1 MKKKSEFKNEKEF
14 YKYLS
19 ANKSELIA
27 FKKAALKFT
36 DSFGVEAETQ
46 KTLSTNNVDDIANGI
61 IKRTIIGNTY
71 NWMDSHDDVHVENT
85 FGKSIAERQDKI
97 WHLHDHEQ
105 KITSKV
111 GKPTSIYE
119 KQIAWKDLGIEKEGR
134 TICLCM
140 DSNIMKD
147 MNAGVFGQYLAKEI
161 TQHSV
166 AMKYIDINMAIND
179 ADCKQEYSVWNKYI
193 NQLGN
198 KSAAME
204 QGYFFAVKE
213 AALIEISAVLAG
225 SNELTPTIDNVE
237 NSKQEAPKKRNNWAI
252 LAAQLK

>member
-1 MKKKSEFKNEKEF
+1 MKIKSEFKSEKEF

-27 FKKAALKFT
+27 FKKAAVKFT
-36 DSFGVEAETQ
+36 DSFGVENETT
-46 KTLSTNNVDDIANGI
+46 KALSTNNADDLEKGI

-119 KQIAWKDLGIEKEGR
+119 KSVAWKDLGIDRDGK

-147 MNAGVFGQYLAKEI
+147 MNAGVYGQYLSKEI
-161 TQHSV
+161 NQHSV
-166 AMKYIDINMAIND
+166 AMKYIDIAMAIND
-179 ADCKQEYSVWNKYI
+179 SECKQEYSCWTKYI
-193 NQLGN
+193 NSIGN
-198 KSAAME
+198 KEKAIA

-237 NSKQEAPKKRNNWAI
+237 NSKQDTPKKKNNWAI
-252 LAAQLK
+252 LASQLK

>member
-1 MKKKSEFKNEKEF
+1 MKTKSEFKTEKEF

-27 FKKAALKFT
+27 FKKATVKFT
-36 DSFGVEAETQ
+36 DSFESGNETV
-46 KTLSTNNVDDIANGI
+46 KSLSTNNADDLEKGV

-85 FGKSIAERQDKI
+85 FSKSIAERQDKI

-119 KQIAWKDLGIEKEGR
+119 KQIAWKDLGVDKEGR

-147 MNAGVFGQYLAKEI
+147 MNAGVFGQYLSKEI

-198 KSAAME
+198 KAKAME
-204 QGYFFAVKE
+204 KGYFFAVKE

-237 NSKQEAPKKRNNWAI
+237 NSKQEAPKKINNWAI

>member
-1 MKKKSEFKNEKEF
+1 
-14 YKYLS
+14 
-19 ANKSELIA
+19 
-27 FKKAALKFT
+27 
-36 DSFGVEAETQ
+36 
-46 KTLSTNNVDDIANGI
+46 
-61 IKRTIIGNTY
+61 
-71 NWMDSHDDVHVENT
+71 VENT

-147 MNAGVFGQYLAKEI
+147 MNVGVFGQYLAKEI

-179 ADCKQEYSVWNKYI
+179 PECKQEYSVWNKYI

-198 KSAAME
+198 KAAAMD

-237 NSKQEAPKKRNNWAI
+237 NSKQEPPKKKNNWAI

>member
-1 MKKKSEFKNEKEF
+1 MKQKSEFKNEKEF

-147 MNAGVFGQYLAKEI
+147 MNVGVFGQYLAKEI

-179 ADCKQEYSVWNKYI
+179 PECKQEYSAGDAI
-193 NQLGN
+193 
-198 KSAAME
+198 
-204 QGYFFAVKE
+204 E
-213 AALIEISAVLAG
+213 AKGL
-225 SNELTPTIDNVE
+225 DFMKNVE
-237 NSKQEAPKKRNNWAI
+237 LLMESHISKFNTTTIYVDNKDIETVFEEIKAKLDI
-252 LAAQLK
+252 